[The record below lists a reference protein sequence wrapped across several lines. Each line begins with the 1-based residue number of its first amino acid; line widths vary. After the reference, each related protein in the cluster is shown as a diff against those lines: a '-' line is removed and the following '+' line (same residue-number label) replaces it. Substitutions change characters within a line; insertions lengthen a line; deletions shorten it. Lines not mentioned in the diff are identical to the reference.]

1 VEFIRPSYPVH
12 FQPKEGPSDFQWV
25 DELPVTQRSFDQSGS
40 VKKYI
45 GEKGG
50 ETTRI
55 AKVPEYASG
64 RDTIAPDETAA
75 SHEL

>member
-1 VEFIRPSYPVH
+1 VEFIRRSYPDH
-12 FQPKEGPSDFQWV
+12 FQSKEGPSDFQWV

-40 VKKYI
+40 IKSILAK
-45 GEKGG
+45 KGG

-55 AKVPEYASG
+55 TKVPENASG

-75 SHEL
+75 SHER